1 MDIDADWHVIKRLF
15 RKSFASS
22 FHYAIASVGQDGE
35 PHVTP
40 IGSLILGSPGQGVYF
55 EAHIVPYDETPTG
68 VGEIGIPPVAPAL
81 TNAIYAASGVRIRRL
96 PIAKQLRERAAG

>member
-22 FHYAIASVGQDGE
+22 IHYAIATVTQDGE

-40 IGSLILGSPGQGVYF
+40 IGSLILGSPEYAGRSVYQ
-55 EAHIVPYDETPTG
+55 DRT
-68 VGEIGIPPVAPAL
+68 
-81 TNAIYAASGVRIRRL
+81 SQRR
-96 PIAKQLRERAAG
+96 